1 MQEQPLQALVGQRA
15 ARQRSDTCAEG
26 GRRRVD
32 TAVMGPGV
40 GGKLVRAWYMPLI

>member
-26 GRRRVD
+26 GRRRVEQGSH
-32 TAVMGPGV
+32 GPGV